1 MKGKV
6 VFVDTETG
14 GLDPLKHSLLSIGVA
29 IVQDGAVVD
38 TMYTL
43 VKEPEIIADASAL
56 KINGLDLDVVYRDGV
71 TPRQA
76 VDKLV
81 TFLQKNGIFK
91 NAQFAAHNA
100 PFDKPF
106 VKRMFELAGKQMD
119 KVFSYRPLC
128 TQTGALMLDLAGRIN
143 LPGGSA
149 SLDNLVKLWGIKLNR
164 EGGHNALQD
173 AIAGAH
179 VLIKELELMHG
190 NVAGPVERS

>member
-43 VKEPEIIADASAL
+43 VREPEIIAEESAL
-56 KINGLDLDVVYRDGV
+56 KINGLTVDEVYEKGV
-71 TPRQA
+71 TPLQA
-76 VDKLV
+76 VNMLV
-81 TFLQKNGIFK
+81 SLLQKNGIFK

-106 VKRMFELAGKQMD
+106 VKRMFELAGKKMD
-119 KVFSYRPLC
+119 SVFSYRPLC
-128 TQTGALMLDLAGRIN
+128 TQTGALMLDLAERIY

-149 SLDNLVKLWGIKLNR
+149 SLDNLVKLWNIKLDR
-164 EGGHNALQD
+164 SAGHNALND

-179 VLIKELELMHG
+179 VLVKELELMHG
-190 NVAGPVERS
+190 NPANSVARS

>member
-1 MKGKV
+1 MRGKV

-43 VKEPEIIADASAL
+43 VKEPEIVAEASAL

-71 TPRQA
+71 TPLQA
-76 VDKLV
+76 VNMLV
-81 TFLQKNGIFK
+81 SLLQKNGIYK

-106 VKRMFELAGKQMD
+106 IKRMFELAGKKMD
-119 KVFSYRPLC
+119 NVFSYRPLC
-128 TQTGALMLDLAGRIN
+128 TQTGALMLDLAGRIT

-149 SLDNLVKLWGIKLNR
+149 SLDNLVKLWSIKLDR

-179 VLIKELELMHG
+179 VLVKELELMNG
-190 NVAGPVERS
+190 NVVGPVARS